1 MGKQIIDLIGELVS
15 ISGNSTVDSIIFAI
29 IGTISFLVAFGI
41 VGWIFDA
48 IGIYDSDLM
57 SGAHWLIRVLVFA
70 GLTWLGVKIAQ
81 LIKWLFR
88 FQWWVYVIAG
98 VIFVGIII
106 LIYYIKSRISEND
119 TYSTPTIE
127 APKIETTVQHKENK
141 EFTLSWFEEIVCE
154 AMSLYALQ
162 YASNAWNR
170 CSLAQYMPLFGQ
182 NHETYLTQELA
193 KDSTIEFSQCDTIEK
208 LLEYEKKEF
217 PESQRESHRV
227 ERNFV
232 YRAISSN
239 PQDFRSVIDYTKYM
253 NNNGI
258 TINFEKWIHDDNS
271 NFLKELRKIQPVKIE
286 SSIIV

>member
-57 SGAHWLIRVLVFA
+57 SGTHWLIRVLVFA

-81 LIKWLFR
+81 LIKWLFS

-127 APKIETTVQHKENK
+127 APKIGATVQAEEKEEPQVVTTTNK
-141 EFTLSWFEEIVCE
+141 TENRYYCPRCHSKLVKRHGPYGDFYGCE
-154 AMSLYALQ
+154 SYGKTGC
-162 YASNAWNR
+162 R
-170 CSLAQYMPLFGQ
+170 
-182 NHETYLTQELA
+182 
-193 KDSTIEFSQCDTIEK
+193 
-208 LLEYEKKEF
+208 
-217 PESQRESHRV
+217 
-227 ERNFV
+227 
-232 YRAISSN
+232 
-239 PQDFRSVIDYTKYM
+239 YTRK
-253 NNNGI
+253 
-258 TINFEKWIHDDNS
+258 
-271 NFLKELRKIQPVKIE
+271 FL
-286 SSIIV
+286 

>member
-57 SGAHWLIRVLVFA
+57 SGTHWLIRVLVFA

-81 LIKWLFR
+81 LIKWLFS

-127 APKIETTVQHKENK
+127 APKIETTVQAEEKEEPQVVVTNK
-141 EFTLSWFEEIVCE
+141 TDNRYYCPRCHAKLVKRHGPYGDFYGCE
-154 AMSLYALQ
+154 SYGKTGC
-162 YASNAWNR
+162 R
-170 CSLAQYMPLFGQ
+170 
-182 NHETYLTQELA
+182 
-193 KDSTIEFSQCDTIEK
+193 
-208 LLEYEKKEF
+208 
-217 PESQRESHRV
+217 
-227 ERNFV
+227 
-232 YRAISSN
+232 
-239 PQDFRSVIDYTKYM
+239 YTRK
-253 NNNGI
+253 
-258 TINFEKWIHDDNS
+258 
-271 NFLKELRKIQPVKIE
+271 FL
-286 SSIIV
+286 